1 MICPSCLTGYF
12 LPSGCPGGEGTA
24 DSLSEEENN
33 LAGKG
38 SHKKTITCL
47 DGFVK
52 NIKNFFS

>member
-52 NIKNFFS
+52 N